1 MASVV
6 DLKSKEEKDAELDRK
21 IEALRKKNE
30 ALVKRHQLI
39 EEDRKRAEQ
48 EGMAVTTPRK
58 VKIPD
63 GEPDKA
69 RKEKENFSITLDV
82 SPGEK
87 RTVSDS
93 KSPRGSHTP
102 TRTETS
108 PKSPTQRT
116 SGRTGARAGG
126 RSPHFDR
133 PGDPLKIDGDY
144 THTPERPARGRR
156 SQGAEG
162 PRGSP
167 WVAKEGPPVD
177 KWAAIPRGGGGA
189 PRGRGEGT
197 PGRGEGGRGEG
208 TPGRGEGGRGEGTPG
223 RGEGGRGEGTPGR
236 GEGGRG
242 EGTPGRGEGTPG
254 RGEGGRGEGTPG
266 RGEGTPGR
274 GGGHGGNLEGTD
286 RKVKEW
292 EEKRKQNIEKMN
304 EEMEKIAEYERSQR
318 DGVRDINPI
327 RNFLDDPR
335 RTGPIVEVDRK
346 EGSRRHIRNWGGPD
360 FEKVKT
366 GMDREKESHVR
377 RPQGRNQMDM
387 TLSMTGR
394 ERAEYMRWKQE
405 RERID
410 QERLERHRKP
420 TGQWK
425 REWDAEKTDTMFK
438 EGSTPPIEEDE
449 PMGRRDQGK
458 KGAPKPPTMAE
469 FLPRN
474 LQSSGQ
480 KRDQNRGR
488 GRNKPYSMHDSRWEE
503 DEEEEADEKEKT
515 LPVEDKEK
523 ETCVEKTEE
532 KKVEGQQKSTS
543 IGHNLRMDENNDE
556 LKHDKEEEEFEE
568 GDEEEWTDA
577 SGDED
582 DDEVDEDGSEVEEDS
597 IEEAAKASPAPPKE
611 QRLPQQME
619 TPKLTMPPAN
629 VNTNEEAVESKPSSP
644 FSPEGYRPVTDWGEE
659 MEQLSP
665 PGSSNEDSPPQAV
678 NRKVISVDSRS
689 HSDSAQNSSL
699 DPEGAVASCV
709 ESSSLQSPEV
719 HTDQKQKPV
728 EESPGGE
735 LLPGAP
741 TLPLERDPDSSINHG
756 ERLEE
761 ISAVPAETSLAVEET
776 SQVQEQSSP
785 ATEEALPVK
794 EEPTPLAEDLEGTVK
809 AVHIADF
816 ETQSTEIPQSS

>member
-82 SPGEK
+82 SAGEK
-87 RTVSDS
+87 RIVSDS
-93 KSPRGSHTP
+93 NSPRGLHTP

-116 SGRTGARAGG
+116 SGRTGAHTGG

-133 PGDPLKIDGDY
+133 PGDLFKIDGDY

-162 PRGSP
+162 PKGSP
-167 WVAKEGPPVD
+167 RVAKEGPPVD
-177 KWAAIPRGGGGA
+177 QWAAIPRGGRGA
-189 PRGRGEGT
+189 AR
-197 PGRGEGGRGEG
+197 
-208 TPGRGEGGRGEGTPG
+208 
-223 RGEGGRGEGTPGR
+223 
-236 GEGGRG
+236 GRG

-254 RGEGGRGEGTPG
+254 RGEGTPGRGEGTPGRGEGTPGRGEGTPGRGEGTPG

-274 GGGHGGNLEGTD
+274 GGGHGGNLEGPD

-318 DGVRDINPI
+318 DGVREKNPI

-335 RTGPIVEVDRK
+335 RTGPIADVDRK

-377 RPQGRNQMDM
+377 RPGGKNQVDM

-405 RERID
+405 REQID
-410 QERLERHRKP
+410 QERLARHRKP

-438 EGSTPPIEEDE
+438 EGSTPHVEDE
-449 PMGRRDQGK
+449 PMGRRDPGK

-469 FLPRN
+469 FLPRIP
-474 LQSSGQ
+474 QSSGQ
-480 KRDQNRGR
+480 KRDQKRGR

-503 DEEEEADEKEKT
+503 DEDEEVDEKDKT
-515 LPVEDKEK
+515 LPVEEKEK

-532 KKVEGQQKSTS
+532 KKVEVPQKSTS
-543 IGHNLRMDENNDE
+543 EAHKLRMDEEKDE
-556 LKHDKEEEEFEE
+556 LKHDKEE
-568 GDEEEWTDA
+568 GDDDEEEWTDA

-582 DDEVDEDGSEVEEDS
+582 EEYDDEEVDEDGSEVEEDS
-597 IEEAAKASPAPPKE
+597 IEEATKASPASPKE

-619 TPKLTMPPAN
+619 TPKLTMPPPN
-629 VNTNEEAVESKPSSP
+629 VNTDEEAVETKPSSP
-644 FSPEGYRPVTDWGEE
+644 FSPEGHRPVTDWGEE

-678 NRKVISVDSRS
+678 NRKVFSMDSRS
-689 HSDSAQNSSL
+689 HSDCSQNSSL
-699 DPEGAVASCV
+699 EPEGAVASCV
-709 ESSSLQSPEV
+709 KSSSLQSPEV
-719 HTDQKQKPV
+719 QTDQRQKPA

-735 LLPGAP
+735 LLPGPP
-741 TLPLERDPDSSINHG
+741 TLSLERDPDSSTNHS
-756 ERLEE
+756 ERLEK
-761 ISAVPAETSLAVEET
+761 ISAVPAETLLAVEKV

-785 ATEEALPVK
+785 ATEEALPVE
-794 EEPTPLAEDLEGTVK
+794 EEPTPLAEDLEGTIK

-816 ETQSTEIPQSS
+816 ETSTEIPQSS